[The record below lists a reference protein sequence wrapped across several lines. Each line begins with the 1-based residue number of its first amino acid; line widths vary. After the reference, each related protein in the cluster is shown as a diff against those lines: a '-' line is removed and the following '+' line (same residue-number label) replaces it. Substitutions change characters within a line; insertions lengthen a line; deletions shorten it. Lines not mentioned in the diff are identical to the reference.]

1 MDKHTQ
7 EKYARWFKRAVWL
20 GIVADWVLAI
30 PVIFAPQWVLGI
42 LGLRATADPTWT
54 AFAGLLVLLLSLF
67 YIPGANQPHRF
78 RFSAWLA
85 VFAPP
90 RG

>member
-1 MDKHTQ
+1 
-7 EKYARWFKRAVWL
+7 
-20 GIVADWVLAI
+20 
-30 PVIFAPQWVLGI
+30 VLGI